1 MHIKHMLALSFTTL
15 VFTGAGCFGGSTAS
29 VTDGGVFVSA
39 DKGATWT
46 QRVAVPSVSG
56 TPGTIANVSSRAL
69 AIDPNNRDVWYLG
82 TEQNGVMYTLDRGN
96 TWGQAKDLAQ
106 GTVFSVAVD
115 PKDTCTL
122 YATSG
127 RDVVRSTDCLRSFQK
142 VYSESREGQLMLQI
156 AVDPNN
162 SNIIYAASSSG
173 DLVKS
178 TDAGKTWAVS
188 MRFQDE
194 IRQIFVFP
202 GNSQHIYVGLLQG
215 GLRKSVD
222 GGATWINVT
231 PDSSK
236 FSGATTF
243 RALAWAK
250 KSGNETFV
258 LATRYG
264 LFRTNN
270 GGDVWEPLELVT
282 APGEVTIFGLAVNP
296 ANSDEIMY
304 STAAGNISNVFL
316 TVDGGKTWSAK
327 KAPSSRAMYR
337 LQFDT
342 EGTGGVV
349 AATFAI
355 PQAQ

>member
-1 MHIKHMLALSFTTL
+1 MHIKQILALSFTTL
-15 VFTGAGCFGGSTAS
+15 VFTGAGCFGDTTAS
-29 VTDGGVFVSA
+29 TTDGGVFVSSN
-39 DKGATWT
+39 KGETWE
-46 QRVAVPSVSG
+46 QRIAVPTTSG
-56 TPGTIANVSSRAL
+56 VAGSIANISSRTL
-69 AIDPNNRDVWYLG
+69 AIDPNNRNAWYLG
-82 TEQNGVMYTLDRGN
+82 TEQNGVMYTLDRGT
-96 TWGQAKDLAQ
+96 TWNQVAALSQ
-106 GTVFSVAVD
+106 GTVYSVAVD
-115 PKDTCTL
+115 PKDTCTV

-127 RDVVRSTDCLRSFQK
+127 RDILRTSDCLRSFQK
-142 VYSESREGQLMLQI
+142 IYSESREGQLMLQV

-162 SNIIYAASSSG
+162 SNIIFAASSSG

-178 TDAGKTWAVS
+178 MDAGKTWAVAT
-188 MRFQDE
+188 RFQDE
-194 IRQIFVFP
+194 IRQIFVYP
-202 GNSQHIYVGLLQG
+202 GNSQHVYVGLLQG
-215 GLRKSVD
+215 GIRKSVD
-222 GGATWINVT
+222 GGATWLNIT

-236 FSGATTF
+236 YSGATTF

-264 LFRTNN
+264 LFTTNN
-270 GGDVWEPLELVT
+270 GGDSWFPLDLVT

-296 ANSDEIMY
+296 ANSNEIMY
-304 STAAGNISNVFL
+304 STAAGKISNVFL
-316 TVDGGKTWSAK
+316 TTDGGKTWSAK

-355 PQAQ
+355 PQ